1 MKRFIIILSLI
12 LGISAVSMAQPRAAG
27 LRIGATGLDASYQHS
42 LNWNTFVQ
50 GDMGLDFGS
59 GADAGAGFRMA
70 ATYNMVWARP
80 AWTDQG
86 TWAIYAG
93 PGLALGYVGDRVI
106 YRAEALKIKT
116 RSHGFMLGI
125 AAQAGLE
132 YNFEFPLQL
141 SVDIRPY
148 FGFHIAEGR
157 DINSESSYS
166 PKTGFYNRGLLG
178 FIPTL
183 SARYRF

>member
-1 MKRFIIILSLI
+1 MERLTFILAII
-12 LGISAVSMAQPRAAG
+12 LGISAAATAQPRAAG
-27 LRIGATGLDASYQHS
+27 IRIGATGLDASYQHS
-42 LNWNTFVQ
+42 LNRNTFLQ

-59 GADAGAGFRMA
+59 GADAGAGFKVA

-80 AWTDQG
+80 AWTDHG

-93 PGLALGYVGDRVI
+93 PGVALGYTGDRVV
-106 YRAEALKIKT
+106 YKAEEIKFKT
-116 RSHGFMLGI
+116 KDNGFMLGI

-148 FGFHIAEGR
+148 FGFHVSNGI
-157 DINSESSYS
+157 DMNSETSFS

-178 FIPTL
+178 FIPTI

>member
-1 MKRFIIILSLI
+1 
-12 LGISAVSMAQPRAAG
+12 
-27 LRIGATGLDASYQHS
+27 
-42 LNWNTFVQ
+42 
-50 GDMGLDFGS
+50 
-59 GADAGAGFRMA
+59 
-70 ATYNMVWARP
+70 
-80 AWTDQG
+80 
-86 TWAIYAG
+86 
-93 PGLALGYVGDRVI
+93 
-106 YRAEALKIKT
+106 
-116 RSHGFMLGI
+116 MLGI

-148 FGFHIAEGR
+148 FGFHVAEGR
-157 DINSESSYS
+157 DINSELSYS